1 MYRTYPGSTKMN
13 QKKAADAVIDNKI
26 NGRFIRE
33 LLKLYFNAV

>member
-1 MYRTYPGSTKMN
+1 MN

-33 LLKLYFNAV
+33 LLKLFFNAV